1 MNIDIG
7 SKIKA
12 LRLTKSMTQ
21 EQLAMLLGVSRQ
33 AISKWESEKAY
44 PEMDKLLMLCDI
56 AGRRNVR
63 FW

>member
-1 MNIDIG
+1 MESLGQRLRNAR
-7 SKIKA
+7 KA
-12 LRLTKSMTQ
+12 KGMTQ

-33 AISKWESEKAY
+33 ALSKWESEKAY
-44 PEMDKLLMLCDI
+44 PEMDQLLMLCGI